1 MDNNI
6 LSESETKF
14 IDKRKGKKIDL
25 YVNERKLIVQKLFN
39 ILDVKTENTVKY
51 FYSDDLTEEIQNK
64 IINMKDEIKQYF
76 KVGTWICYKNTV
88 KLDKVH
94 LSIIRYVLKHEKID
108 YSIVKKT
115 INNRIKT
122 KYIIVNN
129 E

>member
-1 MDNNI
+1 MDNNV
-6 LSESETKF
+6 LSESQTKI

-39 ILDVKTENTVKY
+39 ILDVKTENTIKY

-76 KVGTWICYKNTV
+76 TVGTWVCYKNTI

-94 LSIIRYVLKHEKID
+94 LSIIRYVLKHENIA

-115 INNRIKT
+115 INNHIKT

-129 E
+129 D